1 MTLSA
6 MDITRIDASSALHDP
21 TTVSGAF
28 TARKVAR
35 HIGGERLCVGRRYPP
50 APMAEAEY
58 RVRCPSCA
66 ESFAVDAAMRD
77 DLLAAGCVLCG
88 ASLSEA
94 DFARLSGSSSTS

>member
-1 MTLSA
+1 
-6 MDITRIDASSALHDP
+6 
-21 TTVSGAF
+21 
-28 TARKVAR
+28 
-35 HIGGERLCVGRRYPP
+35 
-50 APMAEAEY
+50 MAEAEY